1 MSRASTPSSLRTSCH
16 LYTHT
21 GGKVK
26 SGACAAEAGKGPHAS
41 LWRLAAISAAAR
53 DRAAADQAGSWDKP
67 RRVVAKIERHKGEWF
82 PRVGF
87 LVTNLRRP
95 SWRVVKF
102 YNGRGTARPEADGAR
117 KDPKPP
123 RKSLTNPRDKEIL
136 ALDAPGRSWEYPL
149 GEMSEERDLDC
160 IGEVSCRVAG

>member
-1 MSRASTPSSLRTSCH
+1 MPRFGASRQSVLQREIEPLLTRPVGRPSNKPVVWYHDL
-16 LYTHT
+16 LY
-21 GGKVK
+21 
-26 SGACAAEAGKGPHAS
+26 
-41 LWRLAAISAAAR
+41 
-53 DRAAADQAGSWDKP
+53 QAGSWDKP
-67 RRVVAKIERHKGEWF
+67 RRAVAKIERHKGEWF

-117 KDPKPP
+117 KDLKPP

-136 ALDAPGRSWEYPL
+136 ALDAPGRSWECPI

>member
-1 MSRASTPSSLRTSCH
+1 MLQREIEPLLTRPVGRPSNKPVVWYHDLLH
-16 LYTHT
+16 
-21 GGKVK
+21 
-26 SGACAAEAGKGPHAS
+26 
-41 LWRLAAISAAAR
+41 
-53 DRAAADQAGSWDKP
+53 QAGSWDKP

>member
-1 MSRASTPSSLRTSCH
+1 MPRFGASRQSVLQREIEPLLTRPVGRPSNKPVVWYHDLLH
-16 LYTHT
+16 
-21 GGKVK
+21 
-26 SGACAAEAGKGPHAS
+26 
-41 LWRLAAISAAAR
+41 
-53 DRAAADQAGSWDKP
+53 QAGSWDKP